1 MRGFAGRR
9 ELFSGFR
16 ANPSPYYRFCLCC
29 GRKSHPVDELSLPR
43 TELSHRKT
51 ALAGETPNRFCVFGS
66 DFVVSRL
73 LGGFF
78 CHKKAETSD
87 LGRKRSHSCSAGQA
101 ERPDAKPR
109 CGIPCLI
116 WADGRSSC
124 RASGGAACMQQ
135 RLAVAA
141 EVAWVRNANGA
152 ADNDLIWPSARRIKR
167 GGAQSSR
174 RSLGES
180 GCGSIWMSASLG
192 RVMRGVVLSRS
203 DALLLR
209 SCAWQDAAGW
219 AWIRLPLRG
228 WARAGWTLLYIMV
241 RVRLCLEAKW
251 RNRSSWWD
259 TATPITT
266 R

>member
-1 MRGFAGRR
+1 MALCLPGLTCFLDAWFCWVARAFP
-9 ELFSGFR
+9 GFR

-101 ERPDAKPR
+101 EKPDAKPR

-135 RLAVAA
+135 L
-141 EVAWVRNANGA
+141 
-152 ADNDLIWPSARRIKR
+152 L
-167 GGAQSSR
+167 GGARGSAGAEHRVGSLYAAAPGCGGRGSAGAECRR
-174 RSLGES
+174 RS
-180 GCGSIWMSASLG
+180 
-192 RVMRGVVLSRS
+192 R
-203 DALLLR
+203 
-209 SCAWQDAAGW
+209 
-219 AWIRLPLRG
+219 
-228 WARAGWTLLYIMV
+228 
-241 RVRLCLEAKW
+241 
-251 RNRSSWWD
+251 
-259 TATPITT
+259 
-266 R
+266 